1 MAVAAPL
8 EFYRVELEVASKAG
22 DGTMQY
28 TYAPY
33 GQSSGVSETEAQTAA
48 DEMKSLGIGGRIVHL
63 DGTPEGKVLQT
74 WGSVERAAAAEKIE
88 KGALGK

>member
-8 EFYRVELEVASKAG
+8 EFYKVELEVASKAG

-28 TYAPY
+28 TFAPY
-33 GQSSGVSETEAQTAA
+33 GDNVGLSETEAQEKA
-48 DEMKSLGIGGRIVHL
+48 DEMKLIGVGGRIVHL
-63 DGTPEGKVLQT
+63 DGTPEGKVTQT

-88 KGALGK
+88 KEALGK